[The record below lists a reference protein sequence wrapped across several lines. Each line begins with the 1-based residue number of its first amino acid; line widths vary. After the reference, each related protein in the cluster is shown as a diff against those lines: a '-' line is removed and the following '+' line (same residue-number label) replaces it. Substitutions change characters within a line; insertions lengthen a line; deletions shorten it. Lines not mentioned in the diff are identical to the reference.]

1 MEESDK
7 KTVVHSKNLTSDV
20 LVAGGGIS
28 GISAALAAAPCWS
41 QSTSDRKAV
50 PSRRIGNSWS
60 DYILF
65 ASM

>member
-28 GISAALAAAPCWS
+28 GISAALAAEEW
-41 QSTSDRKAV
+41 QLLV
-50 PSRRIGNSWS
+50 
-60 DYILF
+60 
-65 ASM
+65 